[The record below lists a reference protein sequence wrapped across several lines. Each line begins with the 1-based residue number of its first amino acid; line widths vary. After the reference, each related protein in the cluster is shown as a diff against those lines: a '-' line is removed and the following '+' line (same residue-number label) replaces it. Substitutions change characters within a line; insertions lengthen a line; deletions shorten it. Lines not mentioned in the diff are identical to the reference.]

1 MVGIFSW
8 IKNHKLICVLIVII
22 IYLLGK
28 NSIFLPRTYLTSSS
42 NGGINLSSSSKMSA
56 LPSVGGSNL
65 VDMIPLSESAPNAN
79 IKDRLVIKNSYL
91 SLQVSKVT
99 EVQKQ
104 VIQKAEELGGYMVNS
119 SIDNPSDVAS
129 ATVIVRI
136 PSKQF
141 ESALQYYRS
150 LSIKVVSENLQGYDV
165 TDQYTDFAA
174 QLKTYEKT
182 KVIFEGMLDK
192 ATNVQDIL
200 QIQREIINIQAS
212 IDSIK
217 GQQDY
222 LKKNAEMAKITLYLS
237 TDELALPYAPT
248 ETWRPKVIFKQAV
261 RSLVGTLRNIGSL
274 IIWVGVYSVLL
285 VPIILIIIFIRRRI
299 QVKKF

>member
-1 MVGIFSW
+1 MTGFFSW
-8 IKNHKLICVLIVII
+8 IKNNKLICVLVVII

-28 NSIFLPRTYLTSSS
+28 NSIFLPRTYLTSS
-42 NGGINLSSSSKMSA
+42 LLSKMPSA
-56 LPSVGGSNL
+56 SLGGSNSL
-65 VDMIPLSESAPNAN
+65 NDIMPLSESAPNAN

-91 SLQVSKVT
+91 SLQVSKVSD
-99 EVQKQ
+99 VQKQ
-104 VIQKAEELGGYMVNS
+104 VIGKAEELGGYMVNS

-129 ATVIVRI
+129 ATVTVRI
-136 PSKQF
+136 PSKQLD
-141 ESALQYYRS
+141 SALQYYRS

-174 QLKTYEKT
+174 QLKIYEKT
-182 KVIFEGMLDK
+182 KVIFEQMLDK
-192 ATNVQDIL
+192 AINVQDIL

-222 LKKNAEMAKITLYLS
+222 LEKNSEMAKITLYLS

-261 RSLVGTLRNIGSL
+261 RSLIGTLRSIGSL
-274 IIWVGVYSVLL
+274 TIWIVVYSVIL
-285 VPIILIIIFIRRRI
+285 VPIFFIILFIRRRT
-299 QVKKF
+299 QAKKL